1 MKKNT
6 LLLALA
12 GLVVVGLLYLA
23 MPKPSY
29 ISKDIERDHAR
40 FTPAESVDVA
50 MAMRLVTHEA
60 PQILAPPTV
69 TPPLLVFPP
78 SPDDLAKLSGE

>member
-12 GLVVVGLLYLA
+12 GLVLIGLLYIALR
-23 MPKPSY
+23 KPSP

-50 MAMRLVTHEA
+50 MAMRLVTHEP
-60 PQILAPPTV
+60 PQILAPPTAV
-69 TPPLLVFPP
+69 PPLLLFPP
-78 SPDDLAKLSGE
+78 SADDLAKLSGQ